1 MIEASRQNLKIAGN
15 RMDLIFEVNHIFD
28 LLIHKQ
34 PELIIA
40 TMTAWSELLIEAT
53 DNLTEEQHFFLN
65 ILTEMSDDYI
75 KLCKGQDIDDD

>member
-1 MIEASRQNLKIAGN
+1 MINANRQDLKIAGS

-34 PELIIA
+34 PELLIA
-40 TMTAWSELLIEAT
+40 TMTSWSDILIEAT

-75 KLCKGQDIDDD
+75 KICKGEDIDD